1 MRVTSPAM
9 VGKLLSVLV
18 LTSALGACSLFGEK
32 RVETPLPA
40 VTGTNPARLTWSQT
54 IGKGGVGFAP
64 VLVNNQVFAA
74 SANGA
79 VIRIDAASGQSA
91 WRTNIGK
98 DLSSGVG
105 SDGETTVVVTRD
117 GDVIAL
123 SGDGARKWSVP
134 LKLDSTTPP
143 AVGVGIVLV
152 RSAENRVVAL
162 DLDTGRIR
170 WSFQRT
176 SPSLVLRQAN
186 GISMSS
192 GTAYVGLAGGKL
204 VALSLNDGVVRW
216 ESTVGQAKGGNDI
229 ERISDVVGTPLV
241 IGREV
246 CAASTK
252 GNVACF
258 DTNNGQP
265 VWTRAHSSNVG
276 LDIDPRLVV
285 SPTDDSQVI
294 AFARNNGTP
303 AWTQAAFKN
312 RDLSAPIMIGNAI
325 LLGDRDG
332 SVHVLS
338 KTDGAVL
345 GRMTTDATAIVSQ
358 AAVSPKQAVVQTS
371 GGMLL
376 SYLVE

>member
-1 MRVTSPAM
+1 MQLSISLPRKM
-9 VGKLLSVLV
+9 VGLLL
-18 LTSALGACSLFGEK
+18 LTSTLGACSVFGDK
-32 RVETPLPA
+32 RVDTPLPA
-40 VTGTNPARLTWSQT
+40 ITGTNPARLTWSQS

-74 SANGA
+74 SADGA
-79 VIRIDAASGQSA
+79 VVRIDAATGQPA
-91 WRTNIGK
+91 WRTSVGK

-117 GDVIAL
+117 GDVVAL
-123 SGDGARKWSVP
+123 GGNGSRKWSVP
-134 LKLDSTTPP
+134 LKLDSATPP

-162 DLDTGRIR
+162 DLDSGRIR
-170 WSFQRT
+170 WSFQRS

-192 GTAYVGLAGGKL
+192 GTAYVGLAGGRL

-216 ESTVGQAKGGNDI
+216 ESTVAQAKGGNDI

-265 VWTRAHSSNVG
+265 LWTRAHSSNVG
-276 LDIDPRLVV
+276 LDIDPRLVI

-294 AFARNNGTP
+294 AFSRSNGTP
-303 AWTQAAFKN
+303 AWTQAGYKN
-312 RDLSAPIMIGNAI
+312 RDLSAPIIIGNAV

-332 SVHVLS
+332 SIHVLS
-338 KTDGAVL
+338 KTNGDVL
-345 GRMTTDATAIVSQ
+345 GRMTTDGSAIVSQ
-358 AAVSPKQAVVQTS
+358 AAVSPKQAVVLTT
-371 GGMLL
+371 GGMLV
-376 SYLVE
+376 SYQIE